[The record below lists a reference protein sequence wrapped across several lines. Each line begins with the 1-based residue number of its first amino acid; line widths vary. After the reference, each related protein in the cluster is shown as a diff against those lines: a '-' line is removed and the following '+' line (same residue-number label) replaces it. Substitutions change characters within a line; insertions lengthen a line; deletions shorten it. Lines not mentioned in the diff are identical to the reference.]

1 MTAPLRIA
9 RAGDLDSWPE
19 RPRWLIRSIY
29 PHPAVSIG
37 AGQPKSFKTWLAIDA
52 AVSVASAT
60 PCLGCFP
67 VDLPGRALVYL
78 AEDSLP
84 DVRERLE
91 CVCNS
96 RGLDLDRLDLH
107 VITEPALRL
116 DLVQDQERLRDAVEH
131 LRPRLLVLDPLVR
144 LHQLDE
150 NNSQEIS
157 RLLGYLRELQR
168 SHDVSILLVHHAS
181 KRSRARQGQALRGS
195 SDLHA
200 WVDVGLYLTWRGQR
214 LELAVELRAAA
225 SPDPLEV
232 SLVQDDPRAVHLA
245 VVSGAGS
252 GAPPATLSLPQR
264 ALGLL
269 REQASRVFRR
279 YELREALG
287 VNNARLGEAL
297 DELERRG
304 FVRRTPGGWQAADG
318 EEAT

>member
-1 MTAPLRIA
+1 M
-9 RAGDLDSWPE
+9 
-19 RPRWLIRSIY
+19 Y

-116 DLVQDQERLRDAVEH
+116 DLLQDQERLRDAVER

-168 SHDVSILLVHHAS
+168 AHDVSILLVHHAS
-181 KRSRARQGQALRGS
+181 KRSRARQGQALCGS

-200 WVDVGLYLTWRGQR
+200 WVDVGLYLTWRGER
-214 LELAVELRAAA
+214 LEHAIELRAAA

-232 SLVQDDPRAVHLA
+232 VLVKEDPKAVHLE
-245 VVSGAGS
+245 VRSGPKA
-252 GAPPATLSLPQR
+252 APSTAPSLPQR
-264 ALGLL
+264 VLHLL
-269 REQASRVFRR
+269 REQAPGTLRR

-297 DELERRG
+297 SELERLG
-304 FVRRTPGGWQAADG
+304 FVSRTSAGWQTADG
-318 EEAT
+318 KNTP